1 MNFTRNIYLSW
12 NTWSIFIV
20 FIFGYLIIGFINQTF
35 ILTEDFYYD
44 YLYGQVEDS
53 RLDELV
59 SKTKNFSKFKI
70 IWEPIA
76 ALLYVLGTAFCIN
89 LGLMH
94 QDDKISF
101 AEIFRITLVSYL
113 IFIIPNFIR
122 ILYYIDKTEFSLSVF
137 NNYSIGSLSF
147 LLSEDDSYWI
157 IYIFRTLNIFEF
169 IYWFLLVAGV
179 KTITGWDN
187 DRSTRLVLISYGVGL
202 LFWMTVHL
210 YVTMVV
216 FNKQ

>member
-122 ILYYIDKTEFSLSVF
+122 IFYYIDKTEFSLSEF